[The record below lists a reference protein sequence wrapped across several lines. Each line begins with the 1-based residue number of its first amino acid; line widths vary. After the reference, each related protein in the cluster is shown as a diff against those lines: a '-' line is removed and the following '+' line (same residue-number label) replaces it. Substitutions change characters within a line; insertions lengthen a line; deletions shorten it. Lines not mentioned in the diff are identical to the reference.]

1 MDCLELL
8 ETIKSENIQL
18 ELSGEGES
26 AIMDIDCHFYDL
38 TPLNT
43 NTSLS
48 KVYRTPL
55 PEAWKLM
62 RNSTSVIAVNDI
74 GDHAIKSWTSRD
86 TCKMSLKDFL
96 PDDVNGVLIMSY
108 GYNSSLYDETT
119 DGDFLDYRRH
129 LL

>member
-1 MDCLELL
+1 M
-8 ETIKSENIQL
+8 
-18 ELSGEGES
+18 
-26 AIMDIDCHFYDL
+26 
-38 TPLNT
+38 
-43 NTSLS
+43 
-48 KVYRTPL
+48 
-55 PEAWKLM
+55 
-62 RNSTSVIAVNDI
+62 NDI